1 MQRIFIAILFVA
13 TMLFQLDSRTLSAPG
28 SLKVRQNDNSQDDRR
43 VLSEPQTTRHRRVRR
58 ERRRRHR
65 HTIGSAY
72 RQAGVDAG
80 RGGARF
86 GKNIAR
92 GRVVRGG
99 KELGK
104 GMGGFGKNT
113 GIGTARVGKL
123 VGQKTAKGVKRA
135 VTP

>member
-1 MQRIFIAILFVA
+1 MPKIFVAVLFVA
-13 TMLFQLDSRTLSAPG
+13 AVLVQLDSSAVSAPAG
-28 SLKVRQNDNSQDDRR
+28 LKVRQNDNSQDERR
-43 VLSEPQTTRHRRVRR
+43 VLSAPQTTRHRRVRR

-135 VTP
+135 ATP